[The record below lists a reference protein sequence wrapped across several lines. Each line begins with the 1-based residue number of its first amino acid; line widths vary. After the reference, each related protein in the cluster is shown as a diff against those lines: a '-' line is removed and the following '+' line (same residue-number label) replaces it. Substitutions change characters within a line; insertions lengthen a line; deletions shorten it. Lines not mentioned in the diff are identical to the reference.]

1 VVPGALLLLL
11 LAARGARAH
20 KRAHARQRHFQR
32 LFQRLFVGV
41 EIEAR
46 ARVQAVAER
55 AAQVARLRE
64 QESALSSRLQEV
76 WGEVEAARR
85 GALSRCVAG
94 RSG

>member
-1 VVPGALLLLL
+1 VVHVHTS
-11 LAARGARAH
+11 ART
-20 KRAHARQRHFQR
+20 HANGIFNGIFNG
-32 LFQRLFVGV
+32 FQRLFVGV